1 MVFEQKEFTQIEG
14 YEDYY
19 ICKETTEVL
28 SIKKRKNTV
37 DNTIKILKQ
46 VNNSKDPSNNY
57 YIVTLVDSEG
67 NRKNLVIVIV
77 SKVQK
82 ACATFDMLHD
92 ICLGADFIYKLC
104 L

>member
-1 MVFEQKEFTQIEG
+1 MVFEQKQFTPIKG

-28 SIKKRKNTV
+28 STKKRKNTV

-82 ACATFDMLHD
+82 ACAALDMLHD

>member
-28 SIKKRKNTV
+28 STKKRKNTT

-67 NRKNLVIVIV
+67 NRKNTHYLYQFVIQAVRCSSSWI
-77 SKVQK
+77 
-82 ACATFDMLHD
+82 F
-92 ICLGADFIYKLC
+92 
-104 L
+104 